1 MTAWQER
8 VRKLKQDVVAV
19 ALAMRDPRVPW
30 YAKAIGALVVAYAL
44 SPIDLIPDFIPVI
57 GYLDDLVL
65 VPLGLLLM
73 LRLIPAEVLAEHRVA
88 AAAIA
93 ERPVSYAGAAA
104 VIVVWLLSL
113 TLAIYW
119 VHRMLAD

>member
-1 MTAWQER
+1 MTAWRER
-8 VRKLKQDVVAV
+8 ARKLKQDVVAV

-30 YAKAIGALVVAYAL
+30 YARALGAFIVAYAL
-44 SPIDLIPDFIPVI
+44 SPIDLIPDFIPVV

-73 LRLIPAEVLAEHRVA
+73 LRLIPAEVLAEHRA
-88 AAAIA
+88 AAATIA

-104 VIVVWLLSL
+104 VVLVWLLSL
-113 TLAIYW
+113 GLAACW
-119 VHRMLAD
+119 VHRMWVD

>member
-1 MTAWQER
+1 MTAWR
-8 VRKLKQDVVAV
+8 GRARKLKQDVVAV

-30 YAKAIGALVVAYAL
+30 YARAFGACVVAYAL

-73 LRLIPAEVLAEHRVA
+73 LRLIPPEVLAEHRA
-88 AAAIA
+88 AATSLA
-93 ERPVSYAGAAA
+93 ERPVSYAGAAG

-113 TLAIYW
+113 ALAAYW
-119 VHRMLAD
+119 THRIFFD

>member
-1 MTAWQER
+1 
-8 VRKLKQDVVAV
+8 
-19 ALAMRDPRVPW
+19 
-30 YAKAIGALVVAYAL
+30 
-44 SPIDLIPDFIPVI
+44 
-57 GYLDDLVL
+57 
-65 VPLGLLLM
+65 
-73 LRLIPAEVLAEHRVA
+73 VA